1 MNSLA
6 AFMKLLVKGLNTL
19 CFDRTRQAIA
29 DDFRQVLVLRKQD
42 SLEQVA
48 GYSSSFYRCATFYT
62 KCCLS
67 FSTEHFIKNLDEFLN
82 KSYTLQQIKSS
93 GLEQS
98 FSHCGPQTSSHDL
111 PWELVRNASPQ
122 PHRRPLGLGTRCEGA
137 LQVRPTPS

>member
-19 CFDRTRQAIA
+19 CFDWTRQATA
-29 DDFRQVLVLRKQD
+29 DDFRQVLVLGKQD

-48 GYSSSFYRCATFYT
+48 GYFSSFYRCATFYT
-62 KCCLS
+62 KYCLS
-67 FSTEHFIKNLDEFLN
+67 FSTEHFIRNLDEFLN

-98 FSHCGPQTSSHDL
+98 FSHCGPQTSNITVI
-111 PWELVRNASPQ
+111 WELLRNADYEALAQ
-122 PHRRPLGLGTRCEGA
+122 P
-137 LQVRPTPS
+137 S